1 MYVLAGRL
9 LAYLAILLQ
18 LQVLNKVWRYLF
30 IYVLFNEDFWNLDKP
45 VWRRVI

>member
-45 VWRRVI
+45 V